1 MIPFI
6 LAGGLGVVGVNE
18 VLHHVFRV
26 LDHFI
31 LRAFVMVGYAHEKLW
46 PRNDSLPL
54 VLGREISAAPE
65 GFSVGKAEHVERPTC
80 RLVEHLNRLDVNVIY
95 VRSFLAIDFH
105 ANEMVV
111 HDVRHVGI
119 LERFVSH
126 DVTPVAGGVT
136 DGH

>member
-18 VLHHVFRV
+18 VLHHVFGV

-31 LRAFVMVGYAHEKLW
+31 LRAFVMVGYAHEKLR
-46 PRNDSLPL
+46 PRNDSLSL

-65 GFSVGKAEHVERPTC
+65 GFAVRQAKYVERPTR

-95 VRSFLAIDFH
+95 VRSFLAIDFY
-105 ANEMVV
+105 ADKMVV
-111 HDVRHVGI
+111 HDVGYVGI

-126 DVTPVAGGVT
+126 DMTPVTGGVT
-136 DGH
+136 DGD